1 MSNTSFDF
9 SDFVDFNES
18 KANTT
23 IDCFKEYL
31 GKPVAVL
38 CVRFC
43 YRGIMKIVNE
53 DSIVLVKARAVSTTG
68 DCSKEE
74 PESEEEILS
83 PVIIMR
89 SAIELVYQPRWC
101 FAPL

>member
-31 GKPVAVL
+31 GKPVAIL
-38 CVRFC
+38 CGRFN

-53 DSIVLVKARAVSTTG
+53 DSVVLTKARAISVSG
-68 DCSKEE
+68 ACSKEE

-83 PVIIMR
+83 PVIIMKN
-89 SAIELVYQPRWC
+89 SIELVYQPRWC